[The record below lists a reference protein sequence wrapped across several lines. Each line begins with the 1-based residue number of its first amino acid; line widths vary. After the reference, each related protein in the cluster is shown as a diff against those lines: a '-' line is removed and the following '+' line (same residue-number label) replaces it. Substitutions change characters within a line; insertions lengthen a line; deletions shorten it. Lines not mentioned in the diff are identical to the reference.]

1 MKLIEI
7 DLKTDTKVILKNW
20 ERFNNLNIGHKISVN
35 YIDDNSN
42 HKYIN
47 GIICSIEHIFNSDN
61 YSPITQDTYIKIY

>member
-1 MKLIEI
+1 MKLIVI

-35 YIDDNSN
+35 YIEDNLDKN
-42 HKYIN
+42 IN
-47 GIICSIEHIFNSDN
+47 GVICSIEHVFYSDN